1 MSANLSLRLS
11 AAGQGFIS
19 KNRKVSHPWRWGGPL
34 VAAVLVLGAIGVL
47 VTCLFL
53 AWADLQDI
61 TQSYQISLA
70 QESQKQLLDLNGKLR
85 IELSNLTA
93 ISRLEKLAAQMDME
107 APTPSQVVN
116 IP

>member
-1 MSANLSLRLS
+1 MSRFTKK
-11 AAGQGFIS
+11 QVFVP
-19 KNRKVSHPWRWGGPL
+19 KNRKLGHPWRWGGAL
-34 VAAVLVLGAIGVL
+34 VAVLVLGAIGVL
-47 VTCLFL
+47 FTCLFL

-61 TQSYQISLA
+61 TQSVQIARA

-93 ISRLEKLAAQMDME
+93 ISRLEELAAQMGME

-116 IP
+116 LP